1 VLQTSLRLFT
11 RFHRGLWPAYLTP
24 GAFGDA
30 GRIADA
36 DLTGDSG
43 SGAVFNLLREQV
55 VVVDGGGL
63 SLVVVVLWLLLGLK
77 TSSWHCRFGGGVPAA
92 SSVMGCVRTPSGGW
106 FMRCLA
112 K

>member
-1 VLQTSLRLFT
+1 VCWKRHCVPYSFSPR
-11 RFHRGLWPAYLTP
+11 PYACCLTP

-30 GRIADA
+30 GRNADA
-36 DLTGDSG
+36 DLAGDSG

-63 SLVVVVLWLLLGLK
+63 GFVVVVLWLFLGSE
-77 TSSWHCRFGGGVPAA
+77 TSAWWCWFGGGVPAA
-92 SSVMGCVRTPSGGW
+92 SSAMGCVRTASHGW
-106 FMRCLA
+106 LMRCLA